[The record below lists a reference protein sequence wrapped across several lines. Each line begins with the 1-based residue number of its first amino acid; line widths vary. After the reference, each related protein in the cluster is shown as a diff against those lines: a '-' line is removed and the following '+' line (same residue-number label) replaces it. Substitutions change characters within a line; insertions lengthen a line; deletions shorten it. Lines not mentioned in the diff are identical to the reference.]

1 MILKNELLT
10 DSTEM
15 MKLIN
20 SREANGIDNFN

>member
-10 DSTEM
+10 DSTEI

-20 SREANGIDNFN
+20 SREANGIDTFN